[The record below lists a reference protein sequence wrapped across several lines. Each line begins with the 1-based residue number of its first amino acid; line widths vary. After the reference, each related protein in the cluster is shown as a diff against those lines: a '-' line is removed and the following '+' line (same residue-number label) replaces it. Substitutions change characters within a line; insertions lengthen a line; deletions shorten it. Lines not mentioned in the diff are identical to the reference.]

1 MNTLYCF
8 ECNRRTVH
16 RLSDA
21 HPVLVC
27 QECGTEECKF
37 LLEQIDRLSMQIAN
51 RRTESALYRAER
63 RRAAKYT
70 L

>member
-8 ECNRRTVH
+8 ECNCRTVH
-16 RLSDA
+16 SLSTA

-51 RRTESALYRAER
+51 RRSNTAYDNAQR
-63 RRAAKYT
+63 RREAKYSS
-70 L
+70 